1 MQRSLRRWS
10 LSGGG
15 LYGCWLSVSGN
26 QGELPARLQMI
37 LSSRNFAVF
46 AQVLMPNSEI
56 DLMFKDILVWVMVC
70 LNSLKVTSFW

>member
-1 MQRSLRRWS
+1 
-10 LSGGG
+10 
-15 LYGCWLSVSGN
+15 
-26 QGELPARLQMI
+26 MI